1 MPVNDDGW
9 GDLAPIGSGPKKVL
23 PFRPKDAKDAPQ
35 MEGPTDAAYEAAIQ
49 EDREW
54 VYEYDPSQWIAADAP
69 AVDWPTIYDMFNE
82 ESLPPRQ
89 WVYGQHY
96 LRQFVSVLAS
106 AGGIGKTSLQIVEAL
121 AICTGRPLLGEV
133 VHEQTNV
140 WLVNL
145 EDPMEE
151 MQRRVLA
158 AMRLFRIKPEEVR
171 GRLFLDAG
179 RNFRMK
185 FATQTREGVI
195 PNAELIKHMVEK
207 IPERQIGAVFIDPFV
222 GTHDVSENDNGAI
235 NSVLAEIRT
244 IADAT
249 GCAIGLVHHIRKGNG
264 EDATIDSVRGANS
277 LIGAA
282 RAARVINRLNKDEA
296 AKLGIDE
303 LEAASIFRVDDG
315 KANLAPPTA
324 KSVWRKMQ
332 GVKIANGEW
341 VGVAVEYKLPDAF
354 EGISAN
360 QVRAI
365 RSAVIACASPPAE
378 NHSNKRW
385 VGLIVADV
393 LGMDTEE
400 PSDKARIMSMLKTWI
415 KTGVL
420 AVDTIRSTRDGRD
433 VKVIIAGDV
442 VPGEVPE

>member
-1 MPVNDDGW
+1 VNLKAGKVVPLRDG
-9 GDLAPIGSGPKKVL
+9 IG
-23 PFRPKDAKDAPQ
+23 
-35 MEGPTDAAYEAAIQ
+35 IN
-49 EDREW
+49 DREVPPPEADEAYLREQQNR
-54 VYEYDPSQWIAADAP
+54 VYDSDPSQWIAADAP
-69 AVDWPTIYDMFNE
+69 AVDWPTLYDMFSE

-121 AICTGRPLLGEV
+121 AICTGRALLGEA

-158 AMRLFRIKPEEVR
+158 AMRLFGIKPEEVK

-195 PNAELIKHMVEK
+195 PNADLIRHMVEK
-207 IPERQIGAVFIDPFV
+207 IPERGIGAVFIDPFV

-282 RAARVINRLNKDEA
+282 RAARVINRLGKDEA

-303 LEAASIFRVDDG
+303 MDAASIFRVDDG
-315 KANLAPPTA
+315 KANLAPPAA

-332 GVKIANGEW
+332 GVKIGNGEW
-341 VGVAVEYKLPDAF
+341 VGVATEYKLPDAF
-354 EGISAN
+354 EGISASDAMAVQKAVGN
-360 QVRAI
+360 AAEHSALRAN
-365 RSAVIACASPPAE
+365 SQAKAWAGHVIGDILGIDTSEKAGKDKVST
-378 NHSNKRW
+378 
-385 VGLIVADV
+385 V
-393 LGMDTEE
+393 L
-400 PSDKARIMSMLKTWI
+400 KQWI
-415 KTGVL
+415 KTDVL
-420 AVDTIRSTRDGRD
+420 RIEQEWDPVKSRD
-433 VKVIIAGDV
+433 VPIV
-442 VPGEVPE
+442 VVGNWISNQEISQ